1 MKYPTEEELMLLIET
16 LEQEELYAPKHLKT
30 DILERMERQER
41 AMQRADRKRQKN
53 AQSTPLLFYSAK
65 IIVGMA
71 AAIVL
76 VFTIPLGNGSGF
88 SQAAYPPSIWESVEE
103 EPWQTPKNEEFKL
116 RKVRE
121 TVRGLWE
128 RFTDKGIPEMKLMDL
143 EREETK

>member
-88 SQAAYPPSIWESVEE
+88 SQAAYPLLFGRVWKKSLGRHRRTRSSS
-103 EPWQTPKNEEFKL
+103 
-116 RKVRE
+116 
-121 TVRGLWE
+121 
-128 RFTDKGIPEMKLMDL
+128 
-143 EREETK
+143 